1 MSLRRRS
8 GGGGGGGGTSGG
20 AAPRRSTPHSM
31 LHSMAAGAG
40 SARPT
45 GRETR
50 SLAASR
56 GRGSAGLG
64 STCVGRDGAGSQ
76 GRPRPTT
83 RSSERQGADGGG
95 AGGGGAAA
103 ARRRASPTNAQV
115 CCTRQPTPMQPDCLP
130 PSASRPS
137 RPACRLAP
145 ASRPP
150 HPSPS
155 LASCPH
161 RSCPP
166 APLPPSP
173 TARHHHTPPSPP
185 PPLPHP
191 RSSQVWLAHTG
202 ELLPAVGIATAN
214 VVRAASRCRAALTEL
229 SKELMLNAHP
239 PSILGQFLSRFLGNS

>member
-8 GGGGGGGGTSGG
+8 GGGGGGGTSGG
-20 AAPRRSTPHSM
+20 AAPRRPTPHSM
-31 LHSMAAGAG
+31 RHSTAAGAG

-56 GRGSAGLG
+56 GRGSAGSTGALG
-64 STCVGRDGAGSQ
+64 GTGVGRDGAAA
-76 GRPRPTT
+76 T

-103 ARRRASPTNAQV
+103 AQHRALPTNAQV
-115 CCTRQPTPMQPDCLP
+115 RCTRQPTPMQPDCLP
-130 PSASRPS
+130 RSASRPS
-137 RPACRLAP
+137 RPACLPPRARLAP
-145 ASRPP
+145 ASPPP

-155 LASCPH
+155 LASCPP

-166 APLPPSP
+166 AP
-173 TARHHHTPPSPP
+173 

-191 RSSQVWLAHTG
+191 PLATTTRHRRLH
-202 ELLPAVGIATAN
+202 LLRRT
-214 VVRAASRCRAALTEL
+214 RACRRCGSPKVQRMLFLPYALHIFSACQCLPGPCL
-229 SKELMLNAHP
+229 SP
-239 PSILGQFLSRFLGNS
+239 TCST

>member
-1 MSLRRRS
+1 MWRLLWRQPRKETPFKTSAMVVVSRPRRPVRLPGPLRRPSS
-8 GGGGGGGGTSGG
+8 GALT
-20 AAPRRSTPHSM
+20 AP
-31 LHSMAAGAG
+31 
-40 SARPT
+40 
-45 GRETR
+45 
-50 SLAASR
+50 
-56 GRGSAGLG
+56 
-64 STCVGRDGAGSQ
+64 
-76 GRPRPTT
+76 
-83 RSSERQGADGGG
+83 
-95 AGGGGAAA
+95 AA
-103 ARRRASPTNAQV
+103 ARFADERAGALHAPAHAHAARLPAPLCLAPV
-115 CCTRQPTPMQPDCLP
+115 PPCLP
-130 PSASRPS
+130 PRA
-137 RPACRLAP
+137 RLAP
-145 ASRPP
+145 AWRPP